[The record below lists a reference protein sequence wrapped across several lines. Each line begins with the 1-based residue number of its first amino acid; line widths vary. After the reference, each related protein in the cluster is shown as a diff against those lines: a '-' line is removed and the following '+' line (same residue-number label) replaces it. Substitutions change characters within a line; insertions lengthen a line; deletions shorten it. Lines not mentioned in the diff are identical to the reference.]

1 MAPGDYSGLM
11 TYRTVS
17 FHEIPDRYAA
27 QTLAMADRLAADADA
42 AEAAHEWAVSEFG
55 EDYEQNER
63 EDEDRDLIPESW
75 VSLVSEQDRED
86 LQTVLDW
93 EDFGGFHNP

>member
-1 MAPGDYSGLM
+1 MYYTTDAHIDAY
-11 TYRTVS
+11 
-17 FHEIPDRYAA
+17 
-27 QTLAMADRLAADADA
+27 LAEQER
-42 AEAAHEWAVSEFG
+42 AEAMHEAAVAEFG

-75 VSLVSEQDRED
+75 VALVTQQDRDD
-86 LQTVLDW
+86 LQAVLDW